1 MVALAMI
8 SGAFLN
14 GNVNTLAASS
24 KEVEE
29 AAEITSGVNA
39 EERAAAAARAKDPAW
54 KPSCAEVG
62 LIQIGDSK
70 QPGALKNFCLNAE
83 GNILACFVPN
93 DAAGSSTGKNA
104 PVIRVYSPKGELLK
118 TLPIEIR
125 AGVIAVSRDGSIFVA
140 GDGRLLK
147 LDAAGKMLASAPS
160 PVANEPV
167 SIGKDVEEMIKQS
180 KRPFEEE
187 MGRMK
192 ASLEKR
198 RADVTG
204 LAVTEEDVFMA
215 VGSPNDFSYRVYRL
229 DHALENP
236 KLVVEKLRGCCGQM
250 DIQAHAGKL
259 WIAHNSRHQV
269 ESRDRDGKEISKFGK
284 AGKLKATEF
293 GSCCEPKNL
302 RVLANGDI
310 LAAESEPNPCIKRF
324 SASGEFL
331 GVVAVFKVE
340 KPECVRVT
348 VEASPDGS
356 RFYLLDVKRDA
367 IVVFGTKS

>member
-1 MVALAMI
+1 MKRNTRWMVALAMI

-39 EERAAAAARAKDPAW
+39 EERAAAVARAKDPAW

-93 DAAGSSTGKNA
+93 DAANSSAGKNA
-104 PVIRVYSPKGELLK
+104 PAIRVYSPKGELLN
-118 TLPIEIR
+118 TLPIEIK
-125 AGVIAVSRDGSIFVA
+125 AGVIAVARDGSIFVA

-187 MGRMK
+187 MKRMK
-192 ASLEKR
+192 TSLEKR

-215 VGSPNDFSYRVYRL
+215 VSSPNDFSYRVYRF

-236 KLVVEKLRGCCGQM
+236 
-250 DIQAHAGKL
+250 
-259 WIAHNSRHQV
+259 
-269 ESRDRDGKEISKFGK
+269 
-284 AGKLKATEF
+284 
-293 GSCCEPKNL
+293 
-302 RVLANGDI
+302 
-310 LAAESEPNPCIKRF
+310 
-324 SASGEFL
+324 
-331 GVVAVFKVE
+331 
-340 KPECVRVT
+340 
-348 VEASPDGS
+348 
-356 RFYLLDVKRDA
+356 
-367 IVVFGTKS
+367 